1 MAPVNSLTLR
11 GYGSKCLIWL
21 LLLPI
26 NQQLK
31 DKGDMMQ
38 LHVHNIALKHKSRY
52 LEAEKQNIYVDR
64 AAQIIYLT

>member
-1 MAPVNSLTLR
+1 
-11 GYGSKCLIWL
+11 
-21 LLLPI
+21 
-26 NQQLK
+26 
-31 DKGDMMQ
+31 MMQ